1 MLYNRTILIIED
13 NLLNQKILSYWLSKH
28 KYSYHFTFRGEE
40 AVELFKNQWF
50 DIILMDIML
59 PGINGFE
66 TTRRI
71 RIIGDE
77 IYAKQPYI
85 VALTANTLDNDRKR
99 CLQTGM
105 DEYLS
110 KPFDIIQLN
119 HILESYLKIK
129 DD

>member
-1 MLYNRTILIIED
+1 MYSNKSILIIED
-13 NLLNQKILSYWLSKH
+13 NLLNQKIISFWLSRY
-28 KYSYHFTFRGEE
+28 KYSFNFTQSGEE
-40 AVELFKNQWF
+40 AVELFTIHWF

-66 TTRRI
+66 TSRRI

-99 CLQTGM
+99 CLQSGM

-119 HILESYLKIK
+119 HILEFL
-129 DD
+129 